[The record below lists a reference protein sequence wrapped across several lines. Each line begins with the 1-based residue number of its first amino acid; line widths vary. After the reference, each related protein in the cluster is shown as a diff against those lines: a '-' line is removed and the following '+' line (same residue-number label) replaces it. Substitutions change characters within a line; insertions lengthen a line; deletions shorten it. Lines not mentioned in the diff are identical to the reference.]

1 MKGDRNRSRG
11 GRSTACLITGVAL
24 TLVFGLVVGMAGT
37 PAAAQRTVSIQPL
50 ATGVSPGGTF
60 TLRVFIDD
68 AAGVAGFQFDLVY
81 NGALI
86 GYVAGSLAPGDLIQ
100 NRGWTLASNLLTN
113 PLRLRILGYRIPTDE
128 LPGGSGSLAKVDF
141 QASLTNT
148 GVTPVSIEGAFLSD
162 RLGYAIPVT
171 GVGGCVRV
179 GTCDDGDAC
188 TTDALDPATCEC
200 LHTPKNCDDGNACTT
215 DSCNAATGCVH
226 TPKNCDD
233 GNACTTDACDPV
245 TGNCTHTPKN
255 CDDGNACTTDAC
267 DPATGNCT
275 HTPKNCDDGNACTTD
290 SCNAATGCTHTSK
303 NCDDRNP
310 CTVDTCDPVTGNC
323 VYTPKNCDDGNAC
336 TTDSCNAKTGVCV
349 HTSKNCDDRNPCTV
363 DTCDPVTGNCVYTP
377 KNCDDGN
384 ACTTDSCNA
393 KTGACIHTSKNC
405 DDSNPCT
412 VDTCDPVTGQC
423 IHTPSGRVEVGI
435 TSFAVPSRVKVG
447 QTQTLRVTI
456 ANSGCAD
463 TWVQCT
469 VSKPGQTIG
478 TQNVWVLKG
487 STATAAFPYTFTAS
501 DVPNVCF
508 TATISATGD
517 VNPANNQATAC
528 TKVTR

>member
-1 MKGDRNRSRG
+1 
-11 GRSTACLITGVAL
+11 
-24 TLVFGLVVGMAGT
+24 
-37 PAAAQRTVSIQPL
+37 
-50 ATGVSPGGTF
+50 
-60 TLRVFIDD
+60 VFIDD

-128 LPGGSGSLAKVDF
+128 LPGGSGSLARVDF

-148 GVTPVSIEGAFLSD
+148 GVTPVSIQGAFLSD

-200 LHTPKNCDDGNACTT
+200 LHTPKNCDDQNPCTT

-267 DPATGNCT
+267 DAATGNCT

-336 TTDSCNAKTGVCV
+336 TTDSCNAKTG
-349 HTSKNCDDRNPCTV
+349 
-363 DTCDPVTGNCVYTP
+363 
-377 KNCDDGN
+377 
-384 ACTTDSCNA
+384 
-393 KTGACIHTSKNC
+393 ACIHTSKNC
-405 DDSNPCT
+405 ADSNPCT

-423 IHTPSGRVEVGI
+423 IHTPSEQVEVGI

-447 QTQTLRVTI
+447 QTHTLTVTI

-487 STATAAFPYTFTAS
+487 STATAAFPYTFIAS
-501 DVPNVCF
+501 GVPSVCF